1 MALWKPDPNTIGK
14 SEYIGR
20 RLFEQPQLVGA
31 TDQKPF
37 HGLEMSHFEE
47 KRGDEFSVDRLGRSS
62 VDRAVTRFLQPLATA
77 TGQSFHKP
85 KSFDGWVAIPNQ
97 KATKPAKPSV
107 PALPL
112 IPSPEK
118 GNDYHAHLVTTQIT
132 ANNPSG
138 YYFAALHLREIFTGP
153 GSQIHPANP
162 GSDVENDAEQSF
174 PRRIWQAT
182 FRTLPFLSKLFGK
195 HSSRD
200 D

>member
-1 MALWKPDPNTIGK
+1 MALWKPDPNAIGK

-31 TDQKPF
+31 TNQKPF

-47 KRGDEFSVDRLGRSS
+47 KRGDKLSVDRLGRSS
-62 VDRAVTRFLQPLATA
+62 VERAVTRFLRPLATA
-77 TGQSFHKP
+77 AGQSFQKP

-97 KATKPAKPSV
+97 KFTKPVKPSV
-107 PALPL
+107 PVLPL
-112 IPSPEK
+112 IPSPEE
-118 GNDYHAHLVTTQIT
+118 GNDYHAHLLTTQIT

-138 YYFAALHLREIFTGP
+138 YYFAALHLREVFTGP

-162 GSDVENDAEQSF
+162 GSDVEDDDERSF

-182 FRTLPFLSKLFGK
+182 LRKLPLLAKLLGQAFK
-195 HSSRD
+195 LD
-200 D
+200 E